1 MTNRPKRP
9 TRTMPESRGGSGAAR
24 RKAAAFRAAEA
35 ARLRRRRALRWGGVA
50 TLIAAAISAIIVL
63 ALTSGGGHHGSNGS
77 ATSSDAAT
85 ATLAGPPGPEGI
97 VLEEGTPLALAG
109 TAATGSTVD
118 GVQCNSMEQ
127 AVYHIHTHL
136 TVYVNGALR
145 PIPAGV
151 GVVEPEA
158 QPGSNGTFDEASRCY
173 YWLHTHAQ
181 DGIIHVEAPS
191 HTTYTLGQF
200 FAIWRQPLGPTH
212 VGPSTGE
219 VTTYVNGKRYTGD
232 PASITLTS
240 HEDIQLD
247 LGTPTVAPR
256 RVDWSHAQL

>member
-1 MTNRPKRP
+1 MANRSSQPA
-9 TRTMPESRGGSGAAR
+9 RTLPASRAGSAAAR
-24 RKAAAFRAAEA
+24 RKAAPFRAAEA
-35 ARLRRRRALRWGGVA
+35 ARQRRHRVLRWSGSAALV
-50 TLIAAAISAIIVL
+50 AAALTAIVVL
-63 ALTSGGGHHGSNGS
+63 ALTRGGGHHGSRSS
-77 ATSSDAAT
+77 ATPTDAAT

-97 VLEEGTPLALAG
+97 VLEKGTPLAPAS
-109 TAATGSTVD
+109 TAATGATVD

-136 TVYVNGALR
+136 TVYVDGALR

-151 GVVEPEA
+151 GVVEPVAE
-158 QPGSNGTFDEASRCY
+158 QGSNGTFDEASRCY

-191 HTTYTLGQF
+191 HATYTLGQF
-200 FAIWRQPLGPTH
+200 FAIWRQPLGPTQ
-212 VGPSTGE
+212 VGPTTGA
-219 VTTYVNGKRYTGD
+219 VRTYVNGKPYVGD
-232 PASITLTS
+232 PASITLTG
-240 HEDIQLD
+240 HEDIQID

>member
-1 MTNRPKRP
+1 MTNRSSRP
-9 TRTMPESRGGSGAAR
+9 ARTAPPSRSGSGAAR

-35 ARLRRRRALRWGGVA
+35 ARQRRLRVLRWGGSVA
-50 TLIAAAISAIIVL
+50 LVAAAVTVIVVL
-63 ALTSGGGHHGSNGS
+63 ALSGGGGHHGSGASAASSDTAS
-77 ATSSDAAT
+77 ATLT
-85 ATLAGPPGPEGI
+85 GPPGPEGI
-97 VLEEGTPLALAG
+97 VLEEGTPLAPAS
-109 TAATGSTVD
+109 TAATGQTTD

-145 PIPAGV
+145 PIPAGI
-151 GVVEPEA
+151 GVVEPVA
-158 QPGSNGTFDEASRCY
+158 QQGSRGTFDEASRCY

-191 HTTYTLGQF
+191 HATYTLGQF
-200 FAIWRQPLGPTH
+200 FGIWHQTLGPH
-212 VGPSTGE
+212 QVGPATGN

>member
-1 MTNRPKRP
+1 MANRFSRP
-9 TRTMPESRGGSGAAR
+9 PHTAPAGGATAR
-24 RKAAAFRAAEA
+24 RKAAAFRAAET
-35 ARLRRRRALRWGGVA
+35 ARLRRHRALRWGGSAARV
-50 TLIAAAISAIIVL
+50 AAAVTAVVMLS
-63 ALTSGGGHHGSNGS
+63 LTSGAHHGSGGS
-77 ATSSDAAT
+77 ATSSDTAT
-85 ATLAGPPGPEGI
+85 AVLAGPPGPEG
-97 VLEEGTPLALAG
+97 VALETGTPLAPAS
-109 TAATGSTVD
+109 TAATGQAVD

-127 AVYHIHTHL
+127 AVYHMHTHL

-151 GVVEPEA
+151 GVVEPVA
-158 QPGSNGTFDEASRCY
+158 QHGSNGTFEEASRCY

-191 HTTYTLGQF
+191 HATYTLGQF
-200 FAIWRQPLGPTH
+200 FAIWRQPLGPNH
-212 VGPSTGE
+212 VGPTTGA
-219 VTTYVNGKRYTGD
+219 VRTYVNGKPYVGD

-247 LGTPTVAPR
+247 LGTPTVSPR